1 MRLSDSAILQA
12 YQDDVGP
19 RMHDFYICYKCGR
32 IITREQ
38 EKAVWKSASSGGLE
52 GGALKLCVCG
62 SQKYSPTRPHGL
74 DWLIPR
80 VASYTLKL
88 VLARGLAPWLDKNFP
103 QALPV
108 VEFLCRP
115 KEA

>member
-12 YQDDVGP
+12 YQDDMGP
-19 RMHDFYICYKCGR
+19 RMHDFYICYK
-32 IITREQ
+32 
-38 EKAVWKSASSGGLE
+38 AVWKSASSGDLE